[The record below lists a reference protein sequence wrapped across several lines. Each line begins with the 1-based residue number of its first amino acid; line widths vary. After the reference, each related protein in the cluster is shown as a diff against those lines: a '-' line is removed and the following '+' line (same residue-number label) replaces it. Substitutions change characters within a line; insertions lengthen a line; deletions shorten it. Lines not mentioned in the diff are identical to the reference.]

1 MARVCDSVGFDIFWL
16 AEAYPWWRKHG
27 MEARSSTVMTAVIA
41 RETKNIII
49 GWGIISPYTR
59 HPVQIAMEARV
70 LQEAAGSGR
79 FLLGLGASKIF
90 MKEIGEGESGKE
102 ASPAVV
108 MRESLEIIRAML
120 NGEEVAY
127 QGKAFSAFA
136 PALKREAHSP
146 RGSVP

>member
-1 MARVCDSVGFDIFWL
+1 
-16 AEAYPWWRKHG
+16 
-27 MEARSSTVMTAVIA
+27 
-41 RETKNIII
+41 
-49 GWGIISPYTR
+49 
-59 HPVQIAMEARV
+59 MEARV
-70 LQEAAGSGR
+70 MQDVAGDDR

-90 MKEIGEGESGKE
+90 MKEIGEGEKGKE

-127 QGKAFSAFA
+127 EGKSLSAFS

-146 RGSVP
+146 RGNVPTYVGATGPVLKRLAG